1 MKQVT
6 LKQIAERAATSV
18 GTVDRALNNRGRIS
32 PETKKK
38 ILTIAEELGYQ
49 PNKIASALSRGRSY
63 RIAVL
68 YPRFPGY
75 FVDEMTEG
83 LQKAID
89 HFSHYKLEIVP
100 FRCDH
105 LNPQSQLD
113 AIRMI
118 DFSSFDGF
126 CLNASGEE
134 LSPYIDEIVDMN
146 IPVAT
151 FNSDIHHSKRLFH
164 VGMDAFMSGRVA
176 CDLMGK
182 MMQGKGKILA
192 VPGYNSVISHKERI
206 QGFLDA
212 AQNYPDIQIIQ
223 EGEYRDSASIAE
235 DLARD
240 MLTKYSDITGIYTV
254 SSPGTIGAG
263 RYLESLPKEKRT
275 LLVGYDTNTDIED
288 LLKKDICTFVIYQN
302 PAAQIHYAVR
312 YMAEYLLFKNLPREE
327 MYFLPPQI
335 VVKENI
341 DYYLH
346 LEDKFTFVD

>member
-6 LKQIAERAATSV
+6 LKQIAERAETSV

-38 ILTIAEELGYQ
+38 ILTIADELGYQ

-83 LQKAID
+83 LQKVIE

-100 FRCDH
+100 YRCDH
-105 LNPQSQLD
+105 LNPPSQID
-113 AIRMI
+113 AIQAI
-118 DFSSFDGF
+118 DFSKYDGF

-134 LSPYIDEIVDMN
+134 LSPYIDRIVDRN

-164 VGMDAFMSGRVA
+164 VGMDPFMSGRVA
-176 CDLMGK
+176 CELMAK
-182 MMQGKGKILA
+182 IMHGKGKILA
-192 VPGYNSVISHKERI
+192 VPGFNSVISHKERI
-206 QGFLDA
+206 QGFLEA
-212 AQNYPDIQIIQ
+212 ARNYPGIEVVQ
-223 EGEYRDSASIAE
+223 EGEYRDLAAE
-235 DLARD
+235 AQELARS
-240 MLTKYSDITGIYTV
+240 MLEKHGDITGIYTV
-254 SSPGTIGAG
+254 SSPGAIGAG
-263 RYLESLPKEKRT
+263 WYLETLPREKRP
-275 LLVGYDTNTDIED
+275 LLVGYDTNNDIRR
-288 LLKKDICTFVIYQN
+288 LLEQDVCTFVIYQN

-312 YMAEYLLFKNLPREE
+312 YMAEYLLFKSLPRRE
-327 MYFLPPQI
+327 MNFLPPQI

-346 LEDKFTFVD
+346 LEDKFTFAD